1 MNKNKIM
8 SINNLAGK
16 NSLMNKN
23 SIISNNSLTG
33 KNNMIV
39 KNNMIAKNNRMA
51 EILIFLVFFICGFAG
66 VLAPQAAECGSRLIS
81 ASEIASRNIEDIKA
95 FFVKNKIPAD
105 LMNKTLSPVQNS
117 SHAPVGGVVYY
128 RIDYQ
133 TVDHRGLPVVS
144 SGLLALPSNAAGEL
158 KLVSYQHG
166 TIFDDR
172 DAPSRLNSCSEA
184 EAVASVF
191 VCNGFAAA
199 MADYVGLGERVGFH
213 PYFHAENA
221 AADCDNFLKAVREFL
236 STRAL
241 RPAGGRVYIAGFS
254 QGGHAAL
261 ALQRRLESSGASE
274 SGLLPAASAVIGG
287 ACDPELVLRSW
298 LIKSNALSS
307 VVMGR
312 ILESYRIIYS
322 IDEDSRQTIFR
333 PPYDKIS
340 NDIAVRGNTIEKT
353 LKLPARLKELLTDD
367 FITRI
372 NGREDIFVK
381 RLNENQ
387 VYKNWRAIAP
397 VNFYHGGSD
406 SVIPFIFSK
415 IACRRMKV
423 NGAKAELIS
432 AGAAADHA
440 DSIIP
445 SCLMARDWFAS
456 INLIDNKR

>member
-1 MNKNKIM
+1 MKE
-8 SINNLAGK
+8 NNLTSK
-16 NSLMNKN
+16 NSPINDNGLIIENALIRKN
-23 SIISNNSLTG
+23 RI
-33 KNNMIV
+33 MV
-39 KNNMIAKNNRMA
+39 KNNRMA
-51 EILIFLVFFICGFAG
+51 EILVFLIFFICGFAG
-66 VLAPQAAECGSRLIS
+66 VLAPQAAECAPRLIS
-81 ASEIASRNIEDIKA
+81 ASEIASRSVEDVKA

-105 LMNKTLSPVQNS
+105 LMNKTLSPVQNN
-117 SHAPVGGVVYY
+117 SHDPVDGVVYY

-144 SGLLALPSNAAGEL
+144 SGLLALPTNAAGEL

-191 VCNGFAAA
+191 VLNGFAAA

-213 PYFHAENA
+213 PYFYAENA
-221 AADCDNFLKAVREFL
+221 AADCDNFLKAVGEFL
-236 STRAL
+236 AWRAL

-261 ALQRRLESSGASE
+261 ALQRRLESPGVSE

-322 IDEDSRQTIFR
+322 IDIDEDSRQTIFR
-333 PPYDKIS
+333 PPYDKIL
-340 NDIAVRGNTIEKT
+340 NNIAVRGNTIEKT
-353 LKLPARLKELLTDD
+353 MKLPTRLKELLTDD

-372 NGREDIFVK
+372 SGREDIFVK
-381 RLNENQ
+381 RLNENE

-456 INLIDNKR
+456 INLIDNKDK